1 VGSTSYVLMV
11 ELVVGVVAL
20 ATIVGRLFG
29 GQD

>member
-1 VGSTSYVLMV
+1 MGSASYVLMV
-11 ELVVGVVAL
+11 ELVVGIAAL